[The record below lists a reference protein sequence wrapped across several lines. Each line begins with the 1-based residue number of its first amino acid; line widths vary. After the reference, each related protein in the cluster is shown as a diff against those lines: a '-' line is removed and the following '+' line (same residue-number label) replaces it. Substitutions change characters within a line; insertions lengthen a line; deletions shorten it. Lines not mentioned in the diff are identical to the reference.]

1 MLLTLYIGI
10 IMANLKEI
18 RAKVTSIQSTQKI
31 TRAMQ
36 MVAASKMR
44 RAQERMEVGRPYAE
58 SMRRVISHL
67 VHASSDYQHP
77 YMEARPVN
85 KVGYIVIASDRGLA
99 GGLNINLFKALTKSI
114 QQYQDQSVHAEFAV
128 IGSKAVSFFKSFGG
142 KVTSAITD
150 YGDNP
155 TFEQLNAPVQAM
167 LDDYNAGKIDR
178 IYVVYNQFVNAMTQ
192 KPTINQLVPL
202 PEGALADEQSG
213 VQTELSWDYIYEPD
227 IETLID
233 GLLGRYIESIVYQ
246 AVMENIASEQSSRM
260 VAMKAATDN
269 AGDLIN
275 DLQLVYNK
283 LRQAAITREISEIV
297 GGAAAVS

>member
-1 MLLTLYIGI
+1 
-10 IMANLKEI
+10 MASLKEI
-18 RAKVTSIQSTQKI
+18 RAKVTSIKSTQKI

-44 RAQERMEVGRPYAE
+44 RAQERMEVGRPYAD

-67 VHASSDYQHP
+67 VHASSDYKHP
-77 YMEARPVN
+77 YMVARPVN
-85 KVGYIVIASDRGLA
+85 RVGFIVVTSDRGLA
-99 GGLNINLFKALTKSI
+99 GGLNINLFKALTREIKD
-114 QQYQDQSVHAEFAV
+114 YQDQSVAAEFAV
-128 IGSKAVSFFKSFGG
+128 IGSKGVSFFKSFGG
-142 KVTSAITD
+142 KVTSAVTD
-150 YGDNP
+150 YGDKP

-167 LDDYNAGKIDR
+167 LDDYAKGNIDR
-178 IYVVYNQFVNAMTQ
+178 IYMVYNKFVNAMTQ
-192 KPTINQLVPL
+192 SPTVTQLVPL
-202 PEGALADEQSG
+202 PEGSLAEGSA
-213 VQTELSWDYIYEPD
+213 VQTEHSWDYIYEPD
-227 IETLID
+227 IKTLID

-246 AVMENIASEQSSRM
+246 AVMENIASEQSARM

>member
-1 MLLTLYIGI
+1 
-10 IMANLKEI
+10 MASLKEI
-18 RAKVTSIQSTQKI
+18 RAKVTSIKSTQKI

-44 RAQERMEVGRPYAE
+44 RAQERMEVGRPY
-58 SMRRVISHL
+58 SDNMRRVVSHL
-67 VHASSDYQHP
+67 VNASSDYKHP
-77 YMEARPVN
+77 YMTSRQVN
-85 KVGYIVIASDRGLA
+85 RVGYILVTSDRGLA
-99 GGLNINLFKALTKSI
+99 GGLNINLFKQLMHHVEEF
-114 QQYQDQSVHAEFAV
+114 QDQSVQAEFAV
-128 IGSKAVSFFKSFGG
+128 IGSKGVSFFKSFGG
-142 KVTSAITD
+142 KVTSAVTD

-167 LDDYNAGKIDR
+167 LDDYAKGHLDR
-178 IYVVYNQFVNAMTQ
+178 IYVVYNKFVNAMTQ
-192 KPTINQLVPL
+192 KPMISQLVPL
-202 PEGALADEQSG
+202 PKDAIDSASG
-213 VQTELSWDYIYEPD
+213 IRTEINWDYIYEPD
-227 IETLID
+227 AKTLVD

-246 AVMENIASEQSSRM
+246 AVMENIASEQSARM

-269 AGDLIN
+269 AGDLID

>member
-1 MLLTLYIGI
+1 
-10 IMANLKEI
+10 MASLKEI
-18 RAKVTSIQSTQKI
+18 RAKVTSIKSTQKI

-44 RAQERMEVGRPYAE
+44 RAQERMEVGRPYSE
-58 SMRRVISHL
+58 NMRRVVSHL
-67 VHASSDYQHP
+67 VNASSDYKHP
-77 YMEARPVN
+77 YMTNRQVN
-85 KVGYIVIASDRGLA
+85 RVGYILVSSDRGLA
-99 GGLNINLFKALTKSI
+99 GGLNINLFKQLMHHVKEF
-114 QQYQDQSVHAEFAV
+114 QDQSVEAEFAV
-128 IGSKAVSFFKSFGG
+128 IGSKGVSFFKSFGG
-142 KVTSAITD
+142 KVTSAVTD

-155 TFEQLNAPVQAM
+155 TFEQLNATVQAM
-167 LDDYNAGKIDR
+167 LDDYTNGRLDR
-178 IYVVYNQFVNAMTQ
+178 IFVVYNKFVNAMTQ
-192 KPTINQLVPL
+192 KPIINQLVPL
-202 PEGALADEQSG
+202 PNEAVDSSSG
-213 VQTELSWDYIYEPD
+213 IQTELSWDYIYEPD
-227 IETLID
+227 VKTLID

-246 AVMENIASEQSSRM
+246 AVMENIASEQSARM

>member
-1 MLLTLYIGI
+1 
-10 IMANLKEI
+10 MASLKEI
-18 RAKVTSIQSTQKI
+18 RAKVTSIKSTQKI

-44 RAQERMEVGRPYAE
+44 RAQERMEVGRPYAD

-67 VHASSDYQHP
+67 VHASSDYKHP
-77 YMEARPVN
+77 YMVARPVN
-85 KVGYIVIASDRGLA
+85 RVGFIVVTSDRGLA
-99 GGLNINLFKALTKSI
+99 GGLNINLFKALTRQIKD
-114 QQYQDQSVHAEFAV
+114 YQDQSVQAEFAV
-128 IGSKAVSFFKSFGG
+128 IGSKGVSFFKSFGG
-142 KVTSAITD
+142 KVTSAVTD
-150 YGDNP
+150 YGDKP

-167 LDDYNAGKIDR
+167 LDDYAKGNIDR
-178 IYVVYNQFVNAMTQ
+178 IYMVYNKFVNAMTQ
-192 KPTINQLVPL
+192 SPTVTQLVPL
-202 PEGALADEQSG
+202 PEGSLEGSA
-213 VQTELSWDYIYEPD
+213 VQTEHSWDYIYEPD
-227 IETLID
+227 IKTLID

-246 AVMENIASEQSSRM
+246 AVMENIASEQSARM

>member
-1 MLLTLYIGI
+1 
-10 IMANLKEI
+10 MASLKEI
-18 RAKVTSIQSTQKI
+18 RAKVTSIKSTQKI

-44 RAQERMEVGRPYAE
+44 RAQERMEVGRPYSE
-58 SMRRVISHL
+58 NMRRVVSHL
-67 VHASSDYQHP
+67 VNASSDYKHP
-77 YMEARPVN
+77 YMTNRQVN
-85 KVGYIVIASDRGLA
+85 RVGYILVSSDRGLA
-99 GGLNINLFKALTKSI
+99 GGLNINLFKQLMHHVKEF
-114 QQYQDQSVHAEFAV
+114 QDQSVEAEFAV
-128 IGSKAVSFFKSFGG
+128 IGSKGVSFFKSFGG
-142 KVTSAITD
+142 KVTSAVTD

-167 LDDYNAGKIDR
+167 LDDYANGRLDR
-178 IYVVYNQFVNAMTQ
+178 IFVVYNKFVNAMTQ
-192 KPTINQLVPL
+192 KPIVTQLVPL
-202 PEGALADEQSG
+202 PNEAVDSSSG
-213 VQTELSWDYIYEPD
+213 IQTELSWDYIYEPD
-227 IETLID
+227 VKTLID

-246 AVMENIASEQSSRM
+246 AVMENIASEQSARM

>member
-1 MLLTLYIGI
+1 
-10 IMANLKEI
+10 MASLKEI
-18 RAKVTSIQSTQKI
+18 RAKVTSIKSTQKI

-44 RAQERMEVGRPYAE
+44 RAQERMEVGRPYSE
-58 SMRRVISHL
+58 NMRRVVSHL
-67 VHASSDYQHP
+67 VNASSDYKHP
-77 YMEARPVN
+77 YMTSRQVN
-85 KVGYIVIASDRGLA
+85 RVGYILVTSDRGLA
-99 GGLNINLFKALTKSI
+99 GGLNINLFKQLMHHV
-114 QQYQDQSVHAEFAV
+114 QEFQDQSVEAEFAV
-128 IGSKAVSFFKSFGG
+128 IGSKGVSFFKSFGG
-142 KVTSAITD
+142 KVTSAVTD

-155 TFEQLNAPVQAM
+155 SFEQLNAPVQAM
-167 LDDYNAGKIDR
+167 LDDYAKGHLDR
-178 IYVVYNQFVNAMTQ
+178 IYLVYNKFVNAMTQ
-192 KPTINQLVPL
+192 KPMISQLVPL
-202 PEGALADEQSG
+202 PQDAIDSDSG
-213 VQTELSWDYIYEPD
+213 IRTEINWDYIYEPD
-227 IETLID
+227 AKTLVD

-246 AVMENIASEQSSRM
+246 AVMENIASEQSARM